1 MCKSCFSNLSC
12 AILDDLQIVS
22 DVFIHFAVECS
33 PFGIVSCELG
43 NMGSIY
49 QIGISY
55 SLNLITHHSKIRRG
69 KFLSVWRVLYI
80 LKYTKYLCLRDVKQ
94 SRHLR
99 PFTGRQVPFLL
110 KLLL

>member
-22 DVFIHFAVECS
+22 HVFIHFAVECS

-49 QIGISY
+49 RIGISY
-55 SLNLITHHSKIRRG
+55 SLEITHHSKVLRG
-69 KFLSVWRVLYI
+69 KLFFVWRILYT
-80 LKYTKYLCLRDVKQ
+80 LKYSKYLCLRDVKQ

-99 PFTGRQVPFLL
+99 PFTGRQVLFLL